1 MSSLDKFPKSSS
13 LFLTFFVFLLPI
25 WKPDLLEHPPLL
37 DVANEWLSFFELD
50 YLDDLLLEES
60 DDKFED
66 SSSSLL
72 QIFNGLM
79 LAKVLILI
87 PTLVSPPF
95 LGSKFIDFLD
105 IETFEDKEMLSP
117 LA

>member
-13 LFLTFFVFLLPI
+13 LFLTFFIFLLPI

-37 DVANEWLSFFELD
+37 DVLNEWLSFFELD
-50 YLDDLLLEES
+50 YLDDLLLEKS

-79 LAKVLILI
+79 LAKVLILT
-87 PTLVSPPF
+87 PVSPPF
-95 LGSKFIDFLD
+95 LGSNLIDFLD
-105 IETFEDKEMLSP
+105 IEPFEDKERLSP